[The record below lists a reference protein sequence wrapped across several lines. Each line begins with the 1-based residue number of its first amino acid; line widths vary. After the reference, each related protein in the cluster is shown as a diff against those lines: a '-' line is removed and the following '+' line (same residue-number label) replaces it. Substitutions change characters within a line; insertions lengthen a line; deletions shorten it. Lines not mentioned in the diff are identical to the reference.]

1 MTMRTELK
9 KHLQDYWFRDM
20 MAIFGIIVMT
30 LGAMAPDD
38 FLFLCGGVMGLCG
51 INLIQ
56 SQRISDL
63 KKKIEDLEK
72 RLDESF

>member
-1 MTMRTELK
+1 MTMRTDLK

-20 MAIFGIIVMT
+20 IAITGMIFMV
-30 LGAMAPDD
+30 LGAEASDNL
-38 FLFLCGGVMGLCG
+38 LFICGGFMAFCG
-51 INLIQ
+51 INLIL

-63 KKKIEDLEK
+63 EKKIKDLEK

>member
-1 MTMRTELK
+1 MRTDLK
-9 KHLQDYWFRDM
+9 KHLQNYWFRDM

-30 LGAMAPDD
+30 LGAAAPDD
-38 FLFLCGGVMGLCG
+38 FLFLCGGVMALCG
-51 INLIQ
+51 VNLIQ

-63 KKKIEDLEK
+63 NEKIKDLEK

>member
-9 KHLQDYWFRDM
+9 EHLKNYWFRDM
-20 MAIFGIIVMT
+20 MAIFGIFVMT
-30 LGAMAPDD
+30 VGAAASDD
-38 FLFLCGGVMGLCG
+38 FLFLCGGLMAFCG

-63 KKKIEDLEK
+63 DKKIKDLEK

>member
-1 MTMRTELK
+1 MRTDLK
-9 KHLQDYWFRDM
+9 KHLQNYWFRDM

-30 LGAMAPDD
+30 LGAWAPDD
-38 FLFLCGGVMGLCG
+38 FLFLCGGVMALCG
-51 INLIQ
+51 TSLIQ

-63 KKKIEDLEK
+63 DKKIKDLEK